1 MTRDFLK
8 EEKAKREKL
17 YKEVNWNDHF
27 PMVKKKVLYIV
38 CNHFQEIQVTKTQ
51 TATLDDKNSKAGSL
65 VNGHP
70 TRQ

>member
-8 EEKAKREKL
+8 EESDKRGKH
-17 YKEVNWNDHF
+17 YKEDNWKDHF
-27 PMVKKKVLYIV
+27 PMVKKTILYVI
-38 CNHFQEIQVTKTQ
+38 CNHSQEIQMTKTL
-51 TATLDDKNSKAGSL
+51 AAMLDDKNKKANSF